1 MTTFIVS
8 CPCPCGVRFPVDSET
23 MRPVNYLKRVEVTNV
38 VCHDPYHPEWCEHE
52 PEPAA

>member
-23 MRPVNYLKRVEVTNV
+23 MRVGEPKH
-38 VCHDPYHPEWCEHE
+38 VCPLGDPECNCVWAGGPDD
-52 PEPAA
+52 AA